1 MKTEHL
7 YYQCQSMAHEVDF
20 LATPEE
26 IIRYT
31 EALFSAC
38 MWGIKKT
45 KENKDY
51 FSKNHLIDKYN
62 V

>member
-1 MKTEHL
+1 MKTEDL
-7 YYQCQSMAHEVDF
+7 YYQCQFMAHEVDF
-20 LATPEE
+20 LTTPKE

-62 V
+62 I